1 MPSWKKLITSGSN
14 ATLSSL
20 SVDNQITGSSY
31 TGSFTGSYQGDG
43 SDLTGI
49 NPFPFTGSA
58 SILGDLTLDSPGNDY
73 VDDTYVNDYLFGG
86 NALIVSDNAIFSGS
100 VTALNLSGSVSG
112 SFQGQVNTELLRISS
127 PNDYIDNYVE
137 DYIGGIALITTGSA
151 IIEGG
156 ADIVGPI
163 NHSKGAVVLT
173 KVSESLNFTNDI
185 NAAGGGVPL
194 GGLYRNGNDIKI
206 RIT

>member
-31 TGSFTGSYQGDG
+31 TGSFTGSYKGDG

-49 NPFPFTGSA
+49 DPFPFTGSA
-58 SILGDLTLDSPGNDY
+58 AILGDLTLDSEGNDY

-100 VTALNLSGSVSG
+100 ITALNLSGSVSG
-112 SFQGQVNTELLRISS
+112 SFQGDINTEQLRINAV
-127 PNDYIDNYVE
+127 NDYIDNYVE

-151 IIEGG
+151 TIEGG
-156 ADIVGPI
+156 ADIIGQLKQ
-163 NHSKGAVVLT
+163 SAGAVILT
-173 KVSESLNFTNDI
+173 KVSESLNFANDT
-185 NAAGGGVPL
+185 AASNGGVPL

>member
-73 VDDTYVNDYLFGG
+73 VEDTYVNDYLFGG